1 MGQRTQILLQ
11 KINNEGI
18 VKNEF
23 YHYQWGYGTVMY
35 KELMSFVLHVENNL
49 YTSYAKRNNVL
60 DFSLR
65 QKQKELRNFE
75 VEQEF
80 YKEWLETITRQEIFK
95 KDFIKEIKK
104 YGDNNN
110 GYLIIQLVENPNG
123 DLELNFA
130 FVDKAS
136 SKTTEFLTW
145 QEYAEKHGY
154 DYTDKYFKTMFE
166 NFIKYYEINDMAQ
179 A

>member
-1 MGQRTQILLQ
+1 M
-11 KINNEGI
+11 
-18 VKNEF
+18 
-23 YHYQWGYGTVMY
+23 
-35 KELMSFVLHVENNL
+35 
-49 YTSYAKRNNVL
+49 
-60 DFSLR
+60 
-65 QKQKELRNFE
+65 
-75 VEQEF
+75 
-80 YKEWLETITRQEIFK
+80 
-95 KDFIKEIKK
+95 
-104 YGDNNN
+104 
-110 GYLIIQLVENPNG
+110 
-123 DLELNFA
+123 NFA